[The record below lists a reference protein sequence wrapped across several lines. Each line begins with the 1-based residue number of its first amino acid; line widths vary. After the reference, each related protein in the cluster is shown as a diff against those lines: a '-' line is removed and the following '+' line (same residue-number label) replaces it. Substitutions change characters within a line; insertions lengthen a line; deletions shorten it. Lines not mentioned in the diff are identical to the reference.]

1 MKTKIITLVLSL
13 VLAASVLAKQKR
25 FPATIDVTSQSIKRG
40 GVALYGGHA
49 ESFGTLT
56 VNNEKWLVKIKANVY
71 YILGAGHYDVETDE
85 QHKKIWLTTN
95 KEDPRNPGKK
105 EVEVFDIIVIEARAN

>member
-1 MKTKIITLVLSL
+1 MRIRFLLPLLFFVALS
-13 VLAASVLAKQKR
+13 ATAKPKR
-25 FPATIDVTSQSIKRG
+25 FPATIDVTSQTIKGG

-105 EVEVFDIIVIEARAN
+105 EVEVFDIVVIEARAN